1 MTRAEEVLKAMAEA
15 KKVKRTPLRVKDKE
29 GVRRRQAAQFS
40 LAKLLASTKQLLPYF
55 NKHNKIEMNS
65 AIYHPRTQ
73 QLVVRAQ
80 VKALTDKSRTA
91 YPETITFFRV
101 TSKEQA
107 DAVHKIPV
115 QLPAGQTVY
124 IKQLSVKD
132 NPVNLRC
139 NCKNF
144 YFMWQW
150 WDFKQK
156 ALAGPRMKPY
166 VRKTPPPPEGRPF
179 VNPEKLPGLCKHLH
193 GTMQKLI
200 QMKVLGN

>member
-1 MTRAEEVLKAMAEA
+1 MDYIDNWRIRMTRAEEVLKAMAEA

-55 NKHNKIEMNS
+55 NKHNKIEMSS

-80 VKALTDKSRTA
+80 VRSLTDKSRTA

-107 DAVHKIPV
+107 DAVHK
-115 QLPAGQTVY
+115 T
-124 IKQLSVKD
+124 
-132 NPVNLRC
+132 
-139 NCKNF
+139 
-144 YFMWQW
+144 
-150 WDFKQK
+150 
-156 ALAGPRMKPY
+156 
-166 VRKTPPPPEGRPF
+166 PEGRPF